1 MTVKSVAST
10 VTYAF
15 SLTYFLFYKFII
27 SELTHDMLSGHRNRF
42 YPMFRR
48 LKKFFFDAATLS
60 YVTALIS
67 VPKLPNVCTVPCNI
81 GVITVSVHKELY
93 YCLKPTAKNP
103 L

>member
-1 MTVKSVAST
+1 M
-10 VTYAF
+10 
-15 SLTYFLFYKFII
+15 I
-27 SELTHDMLSGHRNRF
+27 SELTHDMLNGHRNRF

-67 VPKLPNVCTVPCNI
+67 VPKLPNVCTVPYNI

-93 YCLKPTAKNP
+93 YCLKLTAKNP